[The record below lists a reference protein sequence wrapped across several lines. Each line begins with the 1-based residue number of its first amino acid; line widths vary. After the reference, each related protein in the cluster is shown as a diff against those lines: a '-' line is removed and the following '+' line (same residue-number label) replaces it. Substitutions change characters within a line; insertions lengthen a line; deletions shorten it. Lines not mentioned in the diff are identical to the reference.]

1 MIMINRR
8 TLLGTAAAAALAPG
22 FARAQG
28 AKPIRIGVL
37 NDLSSVYAD
46 YQGMGSVIA
55 ARLAAEDIGN
65 RLGAPVEILSG
76 DHQNKTDIGAAIA
89 RQWFDEGV
97 DMIVDVPNSA
107 VALAVSTIARDRNKV
122 LIGSGAG
129 TSDLTGKACSPNTIH
144 WTYDT
149 WSLGQSLGRAV
160 TSQGGKKWFFIT
172 ADYAFGRDL
181 EKNASEGAVAAGGE
195 VLGAVR
201 HPIGTADFSSYLVQA
216 QSSGADVVGFA
227 NAGDDLSNALK
238 QAAEFR
244 MSPKQR
250 LAGLI
255 VNVNNIRGLGL
266 RASQG
271 LQVVTGYYWDLNDGT
286 RAFAKRFAERHAQK
300 NMPNDMQA
308 GVYSAVLHYAKA
320 VEAQKSAADGKA
332 VVARMKAIPTD
343 DPIFGKGSIRADGRK
358 LHPMYLFA
366 TKKPEESKAE
376 WDYYNLVR
384 TIPAEEAFRPL
395 KDGGCPLV

>member
-1 MIMINRR
+1 MLRR
-8 TLLGTAAAAALAPG
+8 TLLTFSLLASLAPAAA
-22 FARAQG
+22 FAQQQ
-28 AKPIRIGVL
+28 KPIRIGVL
-37 NDLSSVYAD
+37 NDLSGVYAD
-46 YQGMGSVIA
+46 YQGVGSF
-55 ARLAAEDIGN
+55 LAAQMAVEDHG
-65 RLGAPVEILSG
+65 GKASGQTVEVISA
-76 DHQNKTDIGAAIA
+76 DHQNKPDVGSSIA
-89 RQWFDEGV
+89 RQWYQVENV
-97 DMIVDVPNSA
+97 DVIIDVPNSA
-107 VALAVSTIARDRNKV
+107 VALAVNTIARERNKV

-129 TSDLTGKACSPNTIH
+129 TSDLTGSACSPNTIH

-160 TSQGGKKWFFIT
+160 TAQGGRKWFFIT
-172 ADYAFGRDL
+172 ADYAFGKDL

-195 VLGAVR
+195 VIGAVR
-201 HPIGTADFSSYLVQA
+201 HPIGTSDFSSYLVQA

-227 NAGDDLSNALK
+227 NAGGDLSNALK

-244 MSPKQR
+244 MAPKQR

-266 RASQG
+266 PASQG
-271 LQVVTGYYWDLNDGT
+271 LQVVTGYYWDLNEGT
-286 RAFAKRFAERHAQK
+286 RAFARRFAEKQAQR

-308 GVYSAVLHYAKA
+308 GVYSAVIHYAKA
-320 VEAQKSAADGKA
+320 VEALKSSADGKA
-332 VVARMKAIPTD
+332 VVARMKATPTD

-395 KDGGCPLV
+395 AAGGCPLV